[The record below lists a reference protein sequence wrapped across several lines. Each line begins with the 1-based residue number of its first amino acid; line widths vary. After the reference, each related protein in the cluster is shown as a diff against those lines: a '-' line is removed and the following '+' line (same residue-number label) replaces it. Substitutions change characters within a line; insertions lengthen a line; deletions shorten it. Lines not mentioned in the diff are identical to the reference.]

1 MTFAVYGT
9 PTSSGIAIGRVHLD
23 GAKSLDIASSKI
35 DATDL
40 ASEKQRL
47 EEAVYRAVGFLDE
60 VKSKIPSS
68 SPPETVSFVNT
79 HIQMVRDESLRV
91 GVASIIES
99 NNCSAEWA
107 LRLYEKDISSFF
119 DKTEDPYFKSRK
131 EDVRQVINV
140 ILKNFRSQLDIDILP
155 AESLQS
161 SIVIAR
167 DLSPSDVIMLSRK
180 GILGFCTES
189 GATLS
194 HTAILA
200 RSLRLP
206 FVIGVQNAMSFFRD
220 GEVVV
225 IDGENGLIIGELDN
239 KTLSSYKS
247 RVRIKN
253 QEEMCVNTTAIRQDV
268 LSLDGS
274 HINILL
280 NLDIFEDI
288 YEVPEYETYPIGLFR
303 TEFLFMNS
311 SDVLTESEQVEI
323 YKNILR
329 RSNGQEI
336 TIRTADLG
344 PDKLPVLLR
353 DSLPEGAVSALG
365 LRGLRLSLV
374 ERKLFLSQLRAVIRA
389 SAFGKVRL
397 LLPMVTGVDEIFEV
411 REIIKNIKKEF
422 LEKGIDFAKD
432 IPLGAMIEV
441 PAAAASCSLLAA
453 ELDFLSIGSND
464 LVQYANAADRQNN
477 HVSYLYQPIHPGVV
491 QLIFWSVSAAKK
503 LRKPIFLCGE
513 MASDPKYLP
522 LLLGLG
528 LTQVS
533 VRPSMISHIRKK
545 IENTSVKSSTSLV
558 ERFISSGDSALLK
571 ELLDD

>member
-9 PTSSGIAIGRVHLD
+9 STSSGIAIGRVHLN
-23 GAKSLDIASSKI
+23 GAKFLDIASSKI

-40 ASEKQRL
+40 ASEKNRL
-47 EEAVYRAVGFLDE
+47 EEAVYRALGFLEE
-60 VKSKIPSS
+60 VKNKIPSS
-68 SPPETVSFVNT
+68 SPPEILSFVKT
-79 HIQMVRDESLRV
+79 HIQMVRDESLKV

-99 NNCSAEWA
+99 NNCTAEWA
-107 LRLYEKDISSFF
+107 LRLYEKDLSSFV
-119 DKTEDPYFKSRK
+119 DKTEDLYLKSRK
-131 EDVRQVINV
+131 EDIRQVINV
-140 ILKNFRSQLDIDILP
+140 ILKNFSSQLGGDIFSADL
-155 AESLQS
+155 LQG

-167 DLSPSDVIMLSRK
+167 DLSPADLIMMSRK

-206 FVIGVQNAMSFFRD
+206 FVIGVEDATRFFQD
-220 GEVVV
+220 EEVVV
-225 IDGENGLIIGELDN
+225 VDGETGLIIGELDDR
-239 KTLSSYKS
+239 TLSSYKS
-247 RVRIKN
+247 KVRIKN
-253 QEEMCVNTTAIRQDV
+253 EEEMCVNTTLVHQNV

-274 HINILL
+274 HISIFL

-288 YEVPEYETYPIGLFR
+288 YKVPEYETYPIGLFR

-311 SDVLTESEQVEI
+311 PDVLTETEQVEV
-323 YKNILR
+323 YKNILK

-344 PDKLPVLLR
+344 PDKLPISLR

-374 ERKLFLSQLRAVIRA
+374 ERTLFISQLRAVLRA

-397 LLPMVTGVDEIFEV
+397 LLPMVTGVDEVFEV
-411 REIIKNIKKEF
+411 REILENLREEF
-422 LEKGIDFAKD
+422 LLKGIDFAKD

-491 QLIFWSVSAAKK
+491 QLIFWSVTAAKK
-503 LRKPIFLCGE
+503 LRRPVFICGE

-528 LTQVS
+528 LTQLS
-533 VRPSMISHIRKK
+533 VRPSVISDIKKK
-545 IENTSVKSSTSLV
+545 IENISVKSSKSLV
-558 ERFISSGDSALLK
+558 ERFISSGDSTVLK
-571 ELLDD
+571 ELLAD

>member
-9 PTSSGIAIGRVHLD
+9 STSSGIAIGRVHLN
-23 GAKSLDIASSKI
+23 GAKFLDIASSKI

-40 ASEKQRL
+40 ASEKNRL
-47 EEAVYRAVGFLDE
+47 EEAVYRALGFLEE
-60 VKSKIPSS
+60 VKNKIPSS
-68 SPPETVSFVNT
+68 SPPEILSFVKT
-79 HIQMVRDESLRV
+79 HIQMVRDESLKV

-99 NNCSAEWA
+99 NNCTAEWA
-107 LRLYEKDISSFF
+107 LRLYEKDLSSFV
-119 DKTEDPYFKSRK
+119 DKTEDLYLKSRK
-131 EDVRQVINV
+131 EDIRQVINV
-140 ILKNFRSQLDIDILP
+140 ILKNFSSQLGGDIFSADL
-155 AESLQS
+155 LQG

-167 DLSPSDVIMLSRK
+167 DLSPADLIMMSRK

-206 FVIGVQNAMSFFRD
+206 FVIGVEDATRFFQD
-220 GEVVV
+220 EEVVV
-225 IDGENGLIIGELDN
+225 VDGETGLIIGELDDR
-239 KTLSSYKS
+239 TLSSYKS
-247 RVRIKN
+247 KVRTKN
-253 QEEMCVNTTAIRQDV
+253 EEEMCVNTTLVHQNV

-274 HINILL
+274 HISIFL

-288 YEVPEYETYPIGLFR
+288 YKVPEYETYPIGLFR

-311 SDVLTESEQVEI
+311 PDVLTETEQVEV
-323 YKNILR
+323 YKNILK

-344 PDKLPVLLR
+344 PDKLPISLR

-374 ERKLFLSQLRAVIRA
+374 ERTLFISQLRAVLRA

-397 LLPMVTGVDEIFEV
+397 LLPMVTGVDEVFEV
-411 REIIKNIKKEF
+411 REILENLREEF
-422 LEKGIDFAKD
+422 LLKGIDFAKD

-477 HVSYLYQPIHPGVV
+477 HVSYLSQPIHPGVV
-491 QLIFWSVSAAKK
+491 QLIFWSVTAAKK
-503 LRKPIFLCGE
+503 LRRPVFICGE

-528 LTQVS
+528 LTQLS
-533 VRPSMISHIRKK
+533 VRPSVISDIKKK
-545 IENTSVKSSTSLV
+545 IENISVKSSKSLV
-558 ERFISSGDSALLK
+558 ERFISSGDSTVLK
-571 ELLDD
+571 ELLAD

>member
-9 PTSSGIAIGRVHLD
+9 STSSGIAIGRVHLN
-23 GAKSLDIASSKI
+23 GAKSLAIASSQI

-40 ASEKQRL
+40 ASEKKRL
-47 EEAVYRAVGFLDE
+47 EEAVYRAVGFLEE

-68 SPPETVSFVNT
+68 SPPETLSFVKT
-79 HIQMVRDESLRV
+79 HIQMVQDESLKV
-91 GVASIIES
+91 GVASIIET
-99 NNCSAEWA
+99 NNCTAEWA
-107 LRLYEKDISSFF
+107 LRLYEKDLSSFF

-131 EDVRQVINV
+131 EDIRQVINV
-140 ILKNFRSQLDIDILP
+140 ILKNFSSQQSVDIFS
-155 AESLQS
+155 AESLQG

-167 DLSPSDVIMLSRK
+167 DLSPSDVIMLSRR
-180 GILGFCTES
+180 GILGFCLES

-206 FVIGVQNAMSFFRD
+206 FVIGVEDATRFFQD
-220 GEVVV
+220 EEVVV
-225 IDGENGLIIGELDN
+225 VDGESGLIIGELDN
-239 KTLSSYKS
+239 RTLSSYESK
-247 RVRIKN
+247 VRINN
-253 QEEMCVNTTAIRQDV
+253 QEEMCVNSTLVHQTV
-268 LSLDGS
+268 VSLDGNPIS
-274 HINILL
+274 IFL

-288 YEVPEYETYPIGLFR
+288 YKVPEYETYPIGLFR

-311 SDVLTESEQVEI
+311 PDVLAESEQVEV
-323 YKNILR
+323 YKKILK

-344 PDKLPVLLR
+344 PDKLPTALK

-374 ERKLFLSQLRAVIRA
+374 ERKLFLSQLRAVLRA

-397 LLPMVTGVDEIFEV
+397 LLPMVTGVDEVVEV
-411 REIIKNIKKEF
+411 KEILENLKEEF
-422 LEKGIDFAKD
+422 LGKGIDFAKD

-491 QLIFWSVSAAKK
+491 QLIFWSVTAAKK
-503 LRKPIFLCGE
+503 LRRPVFICGE

-528 LTQVS
+528 LTQLS
-533 VRPSMISHIRKK
+533 VRPSVISDIKK
-545 IENTSVKSSTSLV
+545 RIENTSVKSSKSLV
-558 ERFISSGDSALLK
+558 ERFISSGDSTVLK
-571 ELLDD
+571 ELLAD